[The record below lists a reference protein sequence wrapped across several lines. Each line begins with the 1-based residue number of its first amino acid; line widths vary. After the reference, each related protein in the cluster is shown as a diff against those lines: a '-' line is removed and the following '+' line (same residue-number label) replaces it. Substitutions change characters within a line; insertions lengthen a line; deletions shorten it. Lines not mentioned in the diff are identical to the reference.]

1 MSSSIQSAEVS
12 AKEFGALQANV
23 EHIKEDVIEIKD
35 IVRNQDS
42 VSRQEYQKLADFV
55 EQQSG
60 RLNTIEKNL
69 GINEATFTG
78 QVKRFM
84 DKNVAAAFSS
94 ALILIVIWALY
105 VTQSSQIERLK
116 TDLNITNETVR
127 SRENK

>member
-42 VSRQEYQKLADFV
+42 ISRRDYQKLADLV

-78 QVKRFM
+78 QMKRFM
-84 DKNVAAAFSS
+84 DKYVAAAFSS
-94 ALILIVIWALY
+94 ALMLIVIWALY

-116 TDLNITNETVR
+116 TDLNTTNETVR
-127 SRENK
+127 LKEK

>member
-1 MSSSIQSAEVS
+1 MSNQTDVS

-42 VSRQEYQKLADFV
+42 VSRREYQKLADLV
-55 EQQSG
+55 EHQSR
-60 RLNTIEKNL
+60 RLNTIEKSL

-78 QVKRFM
+78 QMKRFI
-84 DKNVAAAFSS
+84 DKHVAAAFSS
-94 ALILIVIWALY
+94 ALMLIVIWALY

-127 SRENK
+127 SRENR

>member
-1 MSSSIQSAEVS
+1 MSNQTDVS

-23 EHIKEDVIEIKD
+23 EYIKEDVIEIKD

-42 VSRQEYQKLADFV
+42 VSRREYQKLADLV
-55 EQQSG
+55 EHQSR
-60 RLNTIEKNL
+60 RLNTIEKSL

-78 QVKRFM
+78 QMKRFI
-84 DKNVAAAFSS
+84 DKHVAAAFSS
-94 ALILIVIWALY
+94 ALMLIVIWALY

-127 SRENK
+127 SRENR

>member
-1 MSSSIQSAEVS
+1 MNGEMSNTDVS

-42 VSRQEYQKLADFV
+42 VSRREYQKLADLV

-60 RLNTIEKNL
+60 RLNAIEKNL

-78 QVKRFM
+78 QMKRFM
-84 DKNVAAAFSS
+84 DKYVAAAFSS
-94 ALILIVIWALY
+94 ALMLIVIWALY

-116 TDLNITNETVR
+116 TDLNTTNETVR

>member
-1 MSSSIQSAEVS
+1 MSNTEVS

-23 EHIKEDVIEIKD
+23 EYIKDDVIEIKD
-35 IVRNQDS
+35 ILRNQDY
-42 VSRQEYQKLADFV
+42 VSRKEYQKLADLV
-55 EQQSG
+55 ERQSG
-60 RLNTIEKNL
+60 QLSAIEKNL

-94 ALILIVIWALY
+94 ALMLIVVWALY

-127 SRENK
+127 SRSNR

>member
-1 MSSSIQSAEVS
+1 MNGEMSNTDVS

-42 VSRQEYQKLADFV
+42 VSRREYQKLADLV

-78 QVKRFM
+78 QMKRFM
-84 DKNVAAAFSS
+84 DKHVAAAFSS
-94 ALILIVIWALY
+94 ALMLIVIWALY
-105 VTQSSQIERLK
+105 NTIIADRAV
-116 TDLNITNETVR
+116 
-127 SRENK
+127 ENRFEYNKRNCSVKRK

>member
-1 MSSSIQSAEVS
+1 MNGEMSNTDVS

-42 VSRQEYQKLADFV
+42 VSRREYQKLVDLV

-60 RLNTIEKNL
+60 RLNAIEKNL

-78 QVKRFM
+78 QMKQFM
-84 DKNVAAAFSS
+84 DKHVAAAFSS
-94 ALILIVIWALY
+94 ALMLIVIWALY

-127 SRENK
+127 SRENR